1 MGHFIFGYDNSTCGV
16 ENILRMRIY
25 VWLMVACT
33 VSSSIS
39 DAQKISADQTCTV
52 VSETTVYE
60 IVKNILLTK
69 FVSINGEI
77 RGAQYPQIPS
87 DSGSRL
93 ISDLK
98 ERVSRLE
105 DEMQTIKGNLSTK
118 ENSEM
123 KSLVKRTQE
132 LNQHVENL
140 GSRMNATLQETGS
153 VVTISNTFTNERIA
167 NISAQIMKLQTTV
180 DESEL
185 KFELLQRSQQNYTNQ
200 LNKLHSKIAETGQGT
215 ETLISVSNNLTN
227 EQINNATAELKLSL
241 DGIERTIADVVKNAS
256 LEKLIIESEFET
268 KLQEFKQDLLIYKK
282 HVEVDLELSKND
294 STYMIQ
300 QHKKT
305 CSETVISYLENM
317 TKSMESTRRD
327 LNLVD
332 LRINATI
339 IQLEE
344 KVDIL
349 ERNNNILTDEITKAK
364 MQTLTL
370 KQNISETMDTS
381 LSLINESLVMETA
394 TIKDN
399 FKDIIQNVSILN
411 KYSLM
416 HFESEHIF
424 NRSLEKLMN
433 EIVIF
438 KRDYEKARENTIQT
452 CVEMVGRLEQS
463 VDEKVFPLLI
473 NITERINLTS
483 DEIKLE
489 GFKVNRSIVLIEEK
503 VKKLQSDKSSLE
515 FSISE
520 VENDIVNLKGNDAN
534 LSDNLNVWISGLAT
548 NMSAIEYQIKTNQ
561 LDFAMKITR
570 NISEM
575 NANHLLLLNALSTET
590 SAIKLNTDG
599 LKRNMSLL
607 QNKLETTYRAQLE
620 RCILNLTSDLKDT
633 QDRLRQSQIQQLEF
647 NKTINDISEDLNVTN
662 DEMKRILNR
671 TKSEILQAKFQF
683 QNFIND
689 VNGNVQNHTIIREN
703 FFDSV
708 RQMVKANM
716 SSYNGTLYRTVRLM
730 EENITE
736 KNKQLSFSIE
746 QISGNISNLSRKV
759 NELQTSSN
767 SQISRLPSIET
778 RLLNLSTQLTILQ
791 SRFESFEHRSQSK

>member
-1 MGHFIFGYDNSTCGV
+1 MVHFICGYDNSTCGV
-16 ENILRMRIY
+16 ENMLKMRIY
-25 VWLMVACT
+25 VWLIVACT
-33 VSSSIS
+33 VSYSIS
-39 DAQKISADQTCTV
+39 DAQKISADQACTV

-60 IVKNILLTK
+60 FVKNILLTK

-77 RGAQYPQIPS
+77 REAQYPQIPS

-105 DEMQTIKGNLSTK
+105 DEMQTMKETLSTK
-118 ENSEM
+118 ENSEI

-153 VVTISNTFTNERIA
+153 VMTFSNTFTNERIA
-167 NISAQIMKLQTTV
+167 NISAQIMRLQTTV
-180 DESEL
+180 DDSEF
-185 KFELLQRSQQNYTNQ
+185 KFELLQRSQQNYTNL

-227 EQINNATAELKLSL
+227 KQINNATAELKLSL

-268 KLQEFKQDLLIYKK
+268 KLQEFKQELIIYKK
-282 HVEVDLELSKND
+282 HVDVDLELSKND

-317 TKSMESTRRD
+317 TQSMESTRRD
-327 LNLVD
+327 LNLGD

-344 KVDIL
+344 NVDIL
-349 ERNNNILTDEITKAK
+349 ERNNKILTDEITKAK
-364 MQTLTL
+364 MQTFTL
-370 KQNISETMDTS
+370 KQNMDTS

-399 FKDIIQNVSILN
+399 FKDIIQNVSMLN
-411 KYSLM
+411 KHSLM

-433 EIVIF
+433 EIVVF

-473 NITERINLTS
+473 NITERINLIS

-489 GFKVNRSIVLIEEK
+489 GFQANRSIVLIEEN

-520 VENDIVNLKGNDAN
+520 VENDIVNLKGNDAI
-534 LSDNLNVWISGLAT
+534 LSDNLNIWISGLAT
-548 NMSAIEYQIKTNQ
+548 NMSAIEYRIETNQ
-561 LDFAMKITR
+561 LDFAIKITR

-590 SAIKLNTDG
+590 SAIKLNTDD

-633 QDRLRQSQIQQLEF
+633 QDKIRQLQIQQMEF
-647 NKTINDISEDLNVTN
+647 NKTINDISEDMNVTN
-662 DEMKRILNR
+662 DEMKRIFNR
-671 TKSEILQAKFQF
+671 TQSEILQAKFQF

-736 KNKQLSFSIE
+736 KNKQLSFSIG

-778 RLLNLSTQLTILQ
+778 QLLNLSTQLTNLQ
-791 SRFESFEHRSQSK
+791 SRFEVLHHSSK

>member
-1 MGHFIFGYDNSTCGV
+1 
-16 ENILRMRIY
+16 MRIY
-25 VWLMVACT
+25 VWLIVACT

-39 DAQKISADQTCTV
+39 DAQKISADQSCAA

-60 IVKNILLTK
+60 IVKNILMTK

-77 RGAQYPQIPS
+77 RGTQYPQIPS

-153 VVTISNTFTNERIA
+153 VMTFSNTFTNERIA
-167 NISAQIMKLQTTV
+167 NISAQIMRLQTTV

-185 KFELLQRSQQNYTNQ
+185 KFELLQRSQQNYTNL

-317 TKSMESTRRD
+317 TQSMESTRRD
-327 LNLVD
+327 LNLGD

-349 ERNNNILTDEITKAK
+349 ERNNKILTDEITKAK

-416 HFESEHIF
+416 HFESKHIF

-433 EIVIF
+433 EIVVF

-520 VENDIVNLKGNDAN
+520 VENDIVKLKGNDAI

-548 NMSAIEYQIKTNQ
+548 NMSAIEYQIETNQ

-607 QNKLETTYRAQLE
+607 QNQLETTYRAQLE

-633 QDRLRQSQIQQLEF
+633 QDRLRQLQIQQLEF
-647 NKTINDISEDLNVTN
+647 NKTINDISEDMNVTN

-689 VNGNVQNHTIIREN
+689 VNRNVQNNTIIREH

-759 NELQTSSN
+759 NELQISSN

-778 RLLNLSTQLTILQ
+778 RLLNLSTQLTNIQ
-791 SRFESFEHRSQSK
+791 SRFESSEHRNSSK

>member
-39 DAQKISADQTCTV
+39 DAQKISADQACTV

-105 DEMQTIKGNLSTK
+105 DEMQTIKENLSTK

-167 NISAQIMKLQTTV
+167 NISAQIMRLQTTV

-215 ETLISVSNNLTN
+215 ETLISGSNNLTN

-268 KLQEFKQDLLIYKK
+268 KLQEFKQELIIYKK
-282 HVEVDLELSKND
+282 HVDVDLELSKND

-317 TKSMESTRRD
+317 TQSMESTRRD
-327 LNLVD
+327 LNLGD

-349 ERNNNILTDEITKAK
+349 ERNNKILTDEITKAK
-364 MQTLTL
+364 MQTFTL
-370 KQNISETMDTS
+370 KQNMDTS

-399 FKDIIQNVSILN
+399 FKDIIQNVSMLN

-424 NRSLEKLMN
+424 NRSLQKLMN
-433 EIVIF
+433 EIVVF

-473 NITERINLTS
+473 NITERINLIS
-483 DEIKLE
+483 NEIKLE
-489 GFKVNRSIVLIEEK
+489 GFKANRSIVLIEEK

-520 VENDIVNLKGNDAN
+520 VENDIVNLKGNDAI

-548 NMSAIEYQIKTNQ
+548 NMSAIEYQIETNQ

-575 NANHLLLLNALSTET
+575 NANHLLLFNALSTET

-633 QDRLRQSQIQQLEF
+633 QDRLRQLQIQQLEF

-689 VNGNVQNHTIIREN
+689 VNRNVQNNTIIREH

-746 QISGNISNLSRKV
+746 QISENISNLSRKV
-759 NELQTSSN
+759 NELQISSN

-791 SRFESFEHRSQSK
+791 SRFESSEHRSQSK

>member
-39 DAQKISADQTCTV
+39 DAQKISADQACTV

-105 DEMQTIKGNLSTK
+105 DEMQTLKENLSTK

-132 LNQHVENL
+132 LNRHVENL

-167 NISAQIMKLQTTV
+167 NISAQIMRLQTTV

-215 ETLISVSNNLTN
+215 ETLISASNNLTN

-282 HVEVDLELSKND
+282 NVEVDLELSKND

-300 QHKKT
+300 QHKKN

-317 TKSMESTRRD
+317 TKSMESTRKD

-332 LRINATI
+332 LRINSTI

-433 EIVIF
+433 EIVVF
-438 KRDYEKARENTIQT
+438 KRDYEKSRENTIQT

-489 GFKVNRSIVLIEEK
+489 GFKVNRSIVLIEEN

-515 FSISE
+515 FSIAE
-520 VENDIVNLKGNDAN
+520 VENDIVNLKRNDAI
-534 LSDNLNVWISGLAT
+534 LSDNLNVWILGLAT
-548 NMSAIEYQIKTNQ
+548 NMSAIEYRIETNQ

-607 QNKLETTYRAQLE
+607 QNQLETTYRAQLE

-689 VNGNVQNHTIIREN
+689 VNGNVQNHTIMREN

-759 NELQTSSN
+759 HELQTSSN

-778 RLLNLSTQLTILQ
+778 RLLNLSTQLTNIQ
-791 SRFESFEHRSQSK
+791 SRFESSEHRNSSK

>member
-1 MGHFIFGYDNSTCGV
+1 
-16 ENILRMRIY
+16 MRIY
-25 VWLMVACT
+25 VWLIVACT

-39 DAQKISADQTCTV
+39 DAQKISADQSCAE

-60 IVKNILLTK
+60 IVKNILMTK

-77 RGAQYPQIPS
+77 RGTQYPQIPS

-105 DEMQTIKGNLSTK
+105 DEMQTIKENLSTK

-167 NISAQIMKLQTTV
+167 NISAQIMRLQTTV

-185 KFELLQRSQQNYTNQ
+185 KFELLQRSQLNYTNQ

-294 STYMIQ
+294 SAYMIQ

-327 LNLVD
+327 LNLGD

-339 IQLEE
+339 NQLEE

-349 ERNNNILTDEITKAK
+349 ERNNKILTDEITKAK
-364 MQTLTL
+364 MQTFTL
-370 KQNISETMDTS
+370 KQNMDTS

-399 FKDIIQNVSILN
+399 FKDIVQNVSMLN

-515 FSISE
+515 FSIAE

-548 NMSAIEYQIKTNQ
+548 NMSAIEYRIETNQ

-590 SAIKLNTDG
+590 NAIKLNTHG

-607 QNKLETTYRAQLE
+607 QNQLETTYRAQLD
-620 RCILNLTSDLKDT
+620 RCTLNLTSDLKDT
-633 QDRLRQSQIQQLEF
+633 QDRLRQLLIQQLEF

-689 VNGNVQNHTIIREN
+689 VHGNVQNHTIMREN

-730 EENITE
+730 KENITE
-736 KNKQLSFSIE
+736 KNKQLSVSIE

>member
-1 MGHFIFGYDNSTCGV
+1 M
-16 ENILRMRIY
+16 
-25 VWLMVACT
+25 
-33 VSSSIS
+33 
-39 DAQKISADQTCTV
+39 
-52 VSETTVYE
+52 
-60 IVKNILLTK
+60 
-69 FVSINGEI
+69 
-77 RGAQYPQIPS
+77 
-87 DSGSRL
+87 
-93 ISDLK
+93 
-98 ERVSRLE
+98 
-105 DEMQTIKGNLSTK
+105 
-118 ENSEM
+118 
-123 KSLVKRTQE
+123 TQ
-132 LNQHVENL
+132 
-140 GSRMNATLQETGS
+140 
-153 VVTISNTFTNERIA
+153 
-167 NISAQIMKLQTTV
+167 
-180 DESEL
+180 
-185 KFELLQRSQQNYTNQ
+185 
-200 LNKLHSKIAETGQGT
+200 
-215 ETLISVSNNLTN
+215 
-227 EQINNATAELKLSL
+227 
-241 DGIERTIADVVKNAS
+241 
-256 LEKLIIESEFET
+256 
-268 KLQEFKQDLLIYKK
+268 
-282 HVEVDLELSKND
+282 
-294 STYMIQ
+294 
-300 QHKKT
+300 
-305 CSETVISYLENM
+305 
-317 TKSMESTRRD
+317 SMESTRRD
-327 LNLVD
+327 LNLGD

-349 ERNNNILTDEITKAK
+349 ERNNKILTDEITKAK
-364 MQTLTL
+364 MQTFTL
-370 KQNISETMDTS
+370 KQNMDTS
-381 LSLINESLVMETA
+381 LSLINESLVLETA

-399 FKDIIQNVSILN
+399 FKDIIQNVSMLN

-433 EIVIF
+433 EIVVF

-473 NITERINLTS
+473 NITERINLIS

-489 GFKVNRSIVLIEEK
+489 GFKANRSIVLIEEN

-515 FSISE
+515 FSIAE
-520 VENDIVNLKGNDAN
+520 VENDIVNLKGNDAI
-534 LSDNLNVWISGLAT
+534 LSDNLNIWISGLAT
-548 NMSAIEYQIKTNQ
+548 NMSAIEYRIETNQ

-590 SAIKLNTDG
+590 SAIKLNTHG

-607 QNKLETTYRAQLE
+607 QNKLDTTYRAQLE
-620 RCILNLTSDLKDT
+620 RCTLNLTSDLKDT
-633 QDRLRQSQIQQLEF
+633 QDRLRQLQIQQLEF
-647 NKTINDISEDLNVTN
+647 NKTINDISEDMNVTN

-689 VNGNVQNHTIIREN
+689 VNGNVQNHSIIREN

-730 EENITE
+730 KENITE
-736 KNKQLSFSIE
+736 KNKQLSVSIE

-791 SRFESFEHRSQSK
+791 SRFESSEHRSQSK